1 MKKTWIKIKRGL
13 LDPKHRDKL
22 GIRVWLYLYILD
34 NTDWETGKIYEWR
47 DKDAADELGMP
58 WRTLQQQR
66 QQLAED
72 GYISSDM
79 KGNKQVITIHNWTSP
94 REYSGD
100 IYNPTGG
107 GTESRVPRKKA
118 GYTRE
123 GTNEGPREGISKP
136 STPSYRSHITDQ
148 RFECSWQD
156 FKEHRKQIKK
166 PMTELAENRMLKK
179 LGKYSVSV
187 AIEMLDRSIENGWQG
202 VFELDGK
209 EQAQSLDSELEKAG
223 YVRH

>member
-1 MKKTWIKIKRGL
+1 
-13 LDPKHRDKL
+13 
-22 GIRVWLYLYILD
+22 
-34 NTDWETGKIYEWR
+34 
-47 DKDAADELGMP
+47 MP

-66 QQLAED
+66 QQLADD
-72 GYISSDM
+72 GYISSEM

-100 IYNPTGG
+100 IYNPIGG
-107 GTESRVPRKKA
+107 GTESRVPRKNA
-118 GYTRE
+118 EGTRE
-123 GTNEGPREGISKP
+123 GTNEGTNKGISKP
-136 STPSYRSHITDQ
+136 RIPSYRSHITDQ
-148 RFECSWQD
+148 RFESSWED

-166 PMTELAENRMLKK
+166 PMTELAKNRMLKK

-209 EQAQSLDSELEKAG
+209 EQAPSIESELERAG
-223 YVRH
+223 YVQR